1 MHLVPQPNAAA
12 SARLCLL
19 CQPWHLPF
27 RGSEGVVGLQ
37 VFGHARLQGSTPLG
51 LGNSSQLRSVA
62 VSKASRC
69 IMEQKP
75 SYEFKSP

>member
-1 MHLVPQPNAAA
+1 MSDDRA
-12 SARLCLL
+12 SGMR
-19 CQPWHLPF
+19 
-27 RGSEGVVGLQ
+27 
-37 VFGHARLQGSTPLG
+37 HARLQGSTPLG

-75 SYEFKSP
+75 SYEFKSPSIDQPVIQHD